1 MSATIASSLLR
12 KSLLSSIPAATS
24 RILLPTAAASLRPFS
39 VSRSTLNTSPAAAT
53 TPTSAQDT
61 FHTTS
66 STLDD
71 VSSSVLGEPTAR
83 TITRWQAGLWE
94 RLETEMQTNPKL
106 SDYIT
111 RQRTLHLQGTLS
123 MTDLLSFLSRDPSL
137 SLAFN
142 YASLLLNTSFFLE
155 GLVKDPAGAG
165 KQQVPAG
172 YAGLEEQLVA
182 QARGMVG
189 SGWLWIV
196 SYDRKITTIPT
207 YGSGTVLV
215 RNRMQQGRD
224 AATPIFYPPP
234 SSSSTSTS
242 TASSSSTQ
250 QQQQQQQQQQPS
262 RVETNDDSDHPY
274 IGTGTDYKPIKPLA
288 VINMFEHA
296 YLARGGNANT
306 EGGLNVWGREQWV
319 RDWFKMVDWAQVKSR
334 ANN

>member
-1 MSATIASSLLR
+1 MSAITSSLR
-12 KSLLSSIPAATS
+12 KSLLTGVPAAS
-24 RILLPTAAASLRPFS
+24 RILRPTTLTALRPFS
-39 VSRSTLNTSPAAAT
+39 VSRPALNSTSSLQES
-53 TPTSAQDT
+53 
-61 FHTTS
+61 FHTTP
-66 STLDD
+66 STLD
-71 VSSSVLGEPTAR
+71 VSSSVLGEPTAK

-94 RLETEMQTNPKL
+94 RLESEMQTNSKL

-111 RQRTLHLQGTLS
+111 RQRTLHPQGTLS
-123 MTDLLSFLSRDPSL
+123 MTDLLSFLSRDPTL

-155 GLVKDPAGAG
+155 GLVKDPAA
-165 KQQVPAG
+165 KQHVPAG

-224 AATPIFYPPP
+224 AATPIFYPP
-234 SSSSTSTS
+234 TSTS
-242 TASSSSTQ
+242 SPSSTEPSTQ
-250 QQQQQQQQQQPS
+250 QQQQQQQLQQQPP
-262 RVETNDDSDHPY
+262 RVENDEDHPF

-288 VINMFEHA
+288 VINLFEHA
-296 YLARGGNANT
+296 YLARHTGTA
-306 EGGLNVWGREQWV
+306 EGGLDVWGKEQWV
-319 RDWFKMVDWAQVKSR
+319 RDWFRMVDWAQVKSR
-334 ANN
+334 AN